1 MIHIWLI
8 AIVFAIIS
16 LFTTD
21 PAPLIAGFIM
31 IIIGLI
37 AQEIYK

>member
-31 IIIGLI
+31 IVVGLI
-37 AQEIYK
+37 VQETHK

>member
-1 MIHIWLI
+1 MVHIWLI

-31 IIIGLI
+31 IVVGLI
-37 AQEIYK
+37 AQEIHK